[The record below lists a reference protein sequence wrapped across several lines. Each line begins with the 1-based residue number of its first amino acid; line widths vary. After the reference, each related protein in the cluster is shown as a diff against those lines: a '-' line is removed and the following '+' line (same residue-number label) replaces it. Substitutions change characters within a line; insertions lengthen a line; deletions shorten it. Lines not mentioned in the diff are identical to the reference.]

1 MTKNSTLIAALILLL
16 FSTSGC
22 GNKKKNKPAEAHI
35 EMDKVRSE
43 EVKIAAGQ
51 ELRSWLSAGI
61 SGVQFLQTS
70 QWKIGDRV
78 FLNSHNDRGYL
89 LLLNQDKD
97 PLAEVDYVQVLYAV
111 KDAGKWN
118 IYLESLPN
126 LIIPRK
132 KENGRFVAN
141 NLVQLAAAGEKEMD
155 KTYKNGNGKV
165 NDELVNREF
174 NDDLRKNHERFL
186 SKKIKN

>member
-1 MTKNSTLIAALILLL
+1 MTKNITLIVALILLL

-22 GNKKKNKPAEAHI
+22 GNKKKNRHAEAGI
-35 EMDKVRSE
+35 KVNKIRSE

-51 ELRSWLSAGI
+51 ELRSWLSAGV
-61 SGVQFLQTS
+61 SGVQFLQNS
-70 QWKIGDRV
+70 DWKVGDRV
-78 FLNSHNDRGYL
+78 FLNSQADRGYL
-89 LLLNQDKD
+89 LLLNRDKD
-97 PLAEVDYVQVLYAV
+97 PQAEVDYVQVLYAV
-111 KDAGKWN
+111 KNAGKWN

-141 NLVQLAAAGEKEMD
+141 TLVQLAATGEREMD
-155 KTYKNGNGKV
+155 KTYKNGNGEV
-165 NDELVNREF
+165 NDELINKEF